1 MSILK
6 RYDVAT
12 SGWIPVAVGAPGLT
26 GATGP
31 ASSSLAIAIFQDKQS
46 PATAGQAYTAN
57 TFTTQRLN
65 TDVINNIPGVSR
77 SDDTITLPSGNY
89 YVDATVATYSANNIS
104 SHSILKTTDETVL
117 VFGIP
122 AGFGTTGGGHGI
134 NHVKGYFELTSET
147 SVNLQIWTNTSISTS
162 SPNSGQDKVYA
173 NITLIKI

>member
-6 RYDVAT
+6 RYDVVT

-31 ASSSLAIAIFQDKQS
+31 AGLFSIAVFQDKQS
-46 PATAGQAYTAN
+46 SATYGQTYTAD

-65 TDVINNIPGVSR
+65 TDVVNNIPGVSR
-77 SDDTITLPSGNY
+77 SADTITLPSGNY
-89 YVDATVATYSANNIS
+89 YVDATVATYAANNVS
-104 SHSILKTTDETVL
+104 SHSILKTTSGTVL

-122 AGFGTTGGGHGI
+122 AGFGNLGGGHGI
-134 NHVKGYFELTSET
+134 NHLKGYFELTSET
-147 SVNLQIWTNTSISTS
+147 DVNLQILINVSIPTYG
-162 SPNSGQDKVYA
+162 PNSGQDTVYA